1 MLAGYS
7 FTEDFHADVPL
18 GTFENSE
25 TSKKISTA
33 VFVAFLHTFISIY
46 VRFLNNK
53 LKNINNNKN

>member
-7 FTEDFHADVPL
+7 FTEDFNADVSL

-33 VFVAFLHTFISIY
+33 VSVDFFILSFQY
-46 VRFLNNK
+46 M
-53 LKNINNNKN
+53 